1 VLIVAGTFDV
11 APERREEFLASRTE
25 AIVRSRAEHGC
36 IEYSFAAD
44 SIDPGRARLF
54 EIWESRGDLEA
65 HQVTMRAN
73 PTSSEVPV
81 LSRDVVY
88 YEIASSEPSAGPG
101 GR

>member
-11 APERREEFLASRTE
+11 APERRREFLASRSE

-44 SIDPGRARLF
+44 SLHPGRVRLF
-54 EIWESRGDLEA
+54 EIWEARSDLEA

-73 PTSSEVPV
+73 PASGEVPI
-81 LSRDVVY
+81 LERNVVY
-88 YEIASSEPSAGPG
+88 YEVASAEPSAGPS